1 MNAASPCDYTAS
13 MTLDRLKHHFES
25 NRDGVGG
32 RPVICLEVNPPRG
45 VDLDPIFT
53 RLEGHI
59 DGLDF
64 FNVTDSALA
73 RMKCAS
79 LPFAAMLK
87 QRFGVEPLVNLSCR
101 DRNVIALQGELLA
114 AWMMGVRSIVAL
126 TGDAVSIGDLP
137 SAKGVFE
144 VNSVGLLQIVEKLNS
159 GYDLAGNELKG
170 APHFWPGAV
179 VNPNA
184 KNAAAELKRLARKV
198 DSGARYAL
206 SQPVFDE
213 EAALEFFQKAQDIP
227 IPILVGLL
235 PFRNAQAARNLLNVP
250 GIKLSESIHRVLDSS
265 ESRDLSDFSI
275 DHCLSLA
282 KLLRPLVAGFHVI
295 SGVTPKLGLRLVGA
309 LGTEMRPHAVA

>member
-1 MNAASPCDYTAS
+1 

-179 VNPNA
+179 VN
-184 KNAAAELKRLARKV
+184 R
-198 DSGARYAL
+198 
-206 SQPVFDE
+206 
-213 EAALEFFQKAQDIP
+213 
-227 IPILVGLL
+227 
-235 PFRNAQAARNLLNVP
+235 AQAARPEGRLGRSVRIESAGLRRRGCAGVF
-250 GIKLSESIHRVLDSS
+250 SESAGHSDTH
-265 ESRDLSDFSI
+265 SR
-275 DHCLSLA
+275 
-282 KLLRPLVAGFHVI
+282 
-295 SGVTPKLGLRLVGA
+295 
-309 LGTEMRPHAVA
+309 GTSPVP